1 MIGPFFVA
9 FPNLAEALKNN
20 TSIRTN
26 ARSCTILPN
35 FVGYVLPSPL
45 LPSTAAAPS
54 SSANPFPPFY
64 LSSLYNVFSLWSSQ
78 SCRLKF
84 LVHNGK
90 HHIPLTVTEEMVG
103 HKLGEFA
110 PTRKPFRYRLT
121 KNK

>member
-1 MIGPFFVA
+1 MLPTAIARSRSAWKGPFFVA

-20 TSIRTN
+20 TAIRTN

-35 FVGYVLPSPL
+35 FVG
-45 LPSTAAAPS
+45 
-54 SSANPFPPFY
+54 
-64 LSSLYNVFSLWSSQ
+64 
-78 SCRLKF
+78 LKF
-84 LVHNGK
+84 QVHNGK

>member
-1 MIGPFFVA
+1 MLPTSILRSRSAWKGPFFVA

-20 TSIRTN
+20 TAIRTN

-35 FVGYVLPSPL
+35 FVGTDPLPFFLMLDPYS
-45 LPSTAAAPS
+45 
-54 SSANPFPPFY
+54 N
-64 LSSLYNVFSLWSSQ
+64 
-78 SCRLKF
+78 RLKF